1 MDKKIFIELSILSVV
16 AIVVF
21 LAIIHSS
28 KESKLM
34 KSVTA
39 VTAVIVVIVF
49 QISGVMLDISGI
61 TYDQYYYYKGHIVGK
76 VDRESLKGSIV
87 DSYDF
92 KNKEL
97 KLALSNGDLKSFK
110 VKSVP
115 AMISNEN
122 QLPTDV
128 TSEFYKYLLGNR
140 LHGDYTVKD
149 WDNRSKVLV
158 YEYGTSHC
166 IKKLK
171 LGVDGFYKQEG
182 CT

>member
-16 AIVVF
+16 AIVIF
-21 LAIIHSS
+21 LTIIYSS

-34 KSVTA
+34 KRVTA
-39 VTAVIVVIVF
+39 VTAVIAVIMF
-49 QISGVMLDISGI
+49 QISGVILDISGI
-61 TYDQYYYYKGHIVGK
+61 AYDQYYYYKGHIVGK
-76 VDRESLKGSIV
+76 VNRESLKGSII

-97 KLALSNGDLKSFK
+97 KLSLSSGDLKSFK
-110 VKSVP
+110 VQSLP
-115 AMISNEN
+115 AIISNEKS
-122 QLPTDV
+122 LPSDV

-158 YEYGTSHC
+158 YECGTNHC
-166 IKKLK
+166 VKKLK
-171 LGVDGFYKQEG
+171 LGVDGFYEEER

>member
-1 MDKKIFIELSILSVV
+1 MDRKIFIELSILS
-16 AIVVF
+16 IVTIVIF
-21 LAIIHSS
+21 LAIIYSS

-34 KSVTA
+34 KHVT
-39 VTAVIVVIVF
+39 VITAVIVVIMF
-49 QISGVMLDISGI
+49 QISGVMLDVSGI
-61 TYDQYYYYKGHIVGK
+61 AYDQYYYYKGHIVGK

-97 KLALSNGDLKSFK
+97 KLALSNGDLKSFR

-115 AMISNEN
+115 AMILNEN
-122 QLPTDV
+122 QLPADV
-128 TSEFYKYLLGNR
+128 ISTFYKYLLSNR
-140 LHGDYTVKD
+140 LHGDYIVKD
-149 WDNRSKVLV
+149 WDITSKVLV
-158 YEYGTSHC
+158 YECDTSHC

-171 LGVDGFYKQEG
+171 LGVDGFYEEEG

>member
-1 MDKKIFIELSILSVV
+1 MDKKIFIESSILSVV
-16 AIVVF
+16 AIVIF
-21 LAIIHSS
+21 LVIIHSS

-34 KSVTA
+34 KSITA
-39 VTAVIVVIVF
+39 VTAVIVVIMF

-61 TYDQYYYYKGHIVGK
+61 VYDQYYYYKGHIVGK

-122 QLPTDV
+122 QLPADV
-128 TSEFYKYLLGNR
+128 ISTFYKYLLGNR

-158 YEYGTSHC
+158 YECDTNHC

-171 LGVDGFYKQEG
+171 LGVDGFYEEEG